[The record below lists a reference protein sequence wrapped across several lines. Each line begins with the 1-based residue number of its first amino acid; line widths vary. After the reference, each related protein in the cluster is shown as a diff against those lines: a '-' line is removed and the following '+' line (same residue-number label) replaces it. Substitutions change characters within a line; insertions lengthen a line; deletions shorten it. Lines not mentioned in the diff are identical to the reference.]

1 MTDVSA
7 ESLSLH
13 PPVISGV
20 TKLYGC
26 IAHPS
31 AHVRAP
37 SIFNPIFRKNGTDA
51 VMVPVNCPPEHLE
64 TVVRGLNGLK
74 NFGGL
79 AVTIPHKL
87 PLACLCDDLGDGA
100 RATGAVNAVRFDDDG
115 KIYGNNFDG
124 EGFVAGLIGEG
135 YQLQGKRVLL
145 LGAGGAARAVAV
157 AVAHHGCAHLD
168 IANRTLQKAEAAAD
182 LPGRFTSKSSVGTT
196 MLATADLGSYDI
208 VINATSVGLHDDDP
222 HPVLID
228 RLASDC
234 LVCDIIMVPDRT
246 NWLIAAEQSGRPVHK
261 GRHMLDYQ
269 LELIGRFIGAFD

>member
-1 MTDVSA
+1 MTETIKEHLAPS
-7 ESLSLH
+7 
-13 PPVISGV
+13 VISGT

-37 SIFNPIFRKNGTDA
+37 CIFNPIFRKQNTDA
-51 VMVPVNCPPEHLE
+51 VMVPLNCPPEHLE
-64 TVVRGLNGLK
+64 MVVRGLTGLK

-87 PLACLCDDLGDGA
+87 ALAALCDILGDGA

-124 EGFVAGLIGEG
+124 EGFVAGLLGEG
-135 YQLQGKRVLL
+135 HQLENKNVLL
-145 LGAGGAARAVAV
+145 IGAGGAARAISIAI
-157 AVAHHGCAHLD
+157 AHKGCARLD
-168 IANRTLQKAEAAAD
+168 ITNRTPDKAEAVAK
-182 LPGRFTSKSSVGTT
+182 LTREFTANSPICAVA
-196 MLATADLGSYDI
+196 LASLELSSYDI
-208 VINATSVGLHDDDP
+208 VINATSLGLHVDDP
-222 HPVLID
+222 HPVSLD
-228 RLASDC
+228 RLDMDC
-234 LVCDIIMVPDRT
+234 LVCDIIMVPEMT
-246 NWLIAAEQSGRPVHK
+246 NWLNAAEQSGRTVHK

>member
-1 MTDVSA
+1 MIETTKEQSA
-7 ESLSLH
+7 V
-13 PPVISGV
+13 PVISGT

-37 SIFNPIFRKNGTDA
+37 SIFNPIFRKQNTDA
-51 VMVPVNCPPEHLE
+51 VMVPVNCPPEHLAM
-64 TVVRGLNGLK
+64 VIRGLNGLE

-87 PLACLCDDLGDGA
+87 ALAAYCDTLGDGA
-100 RATGAVNAVRFDDDG
+100 RATGAVNAVRFGEDG

-124 EGFVAGLIGEG
+124 EGFVAGLLGEG
-135 YQLQGKRVLL
+135 HQLENKTVLL
-145 LGAGGAARAVAV
+145 IGAGGAARAISV
-157 AVAHHGCAHLD
+157 AVAHKGCARMD
-168 IANRTLQKAEAAAD
+168 ITNRTPERAKAVATLTGE
-182 LPGRFTSKSSVGTT
+182 FTGNSPIGTVA
-196 MLATADLGSYDI
+196 LATSDLNSYDI
-208 VINATSVGLHDDDP
+208 VINATPLGLHEDDP
-222 HPVLID
+222 HPVSLD
-228 RLASDC
+228 RLRRDC

-246 NWLIAAEQSGRPVHK
+246 KWLIAAEKSGRPVHK

>member
-1 MTDVSA
+1 MTETNKDQP
-7 ESLSLH
+7 SL
-13 PPVISGV
+13 PVISGT

-37 SIFNPIFRKNGTDA
+37 SIFNPIFRKQNTDA

-64 TVVRGLNGLK
+64 MVIRGLNGLK

-87 PLACLCDDLGDGA
+87 ALAAFCDILGDGA
-100 RATGAVNAVRFDDDG
+100 RATGAVNAVRFGEDG

-124 EGFVAGLIGEG
+124 EGFVAGLLGEG
-135 YQLQGKRVLL
+135 HQLKNKTVLL
-145 LGAGGAARAVAV
+145 IGAGGAARAISI
-157 AVAHHGCAHLD
+157 AVAHSGCARMD
-168 IANRTLQKAEAAAD
+168 ITNRTPERAEAVAT
-182 LPGRFTSKSSVGTT
+182 LTREFTDNSPVGTVA
-196 MLATADLGSYDI
+196 LAISDLSSYDI
-208 VINATSVGLHDDDP
+208 VINATSLGLHDDDP
-222 HPVLID
+222 HPVSLD
-228 RLASDC
+228 RLQIDC
-234 LVCDIIMVPDRT
+234 LVCDIVMVPEKT
-246 NWLIAAEQSGRPVHK
+246 NWLLAAEQSGRLVHK

>member
-1 MTDVSA
+1 
-7 ESLSLH
+7 
-13 PPVISGV
+13 
-20 TKLYGC
+20 
-26 IAHPS
+26 
-31 AHVRAP
+31 
-37 SIFNPIFRKNGTDA
+37 
-51 VMVPVNCPPEHLE
+51 
-64 TVVRGLNGLK
+64 VVRGLNGLK

-87 PLACLCDDLGDGA
+87 ALAELCDELGDGA

-157 AVAHHGCAHLD
+157 AVAHHGCAHID
-168 IANRTLQKAEAAAD
+168 IANRTLQKAAATAE
-182 LPGRFTSKSSVGTT
+182 LTGKFTSKSSVGTT
-196 MLATADLGSYDI
+196 TLETADLGAYDI

-222 HPVLID
+222 HPVPID
-228 RLASDC
+228 SLASDC

-246 NWLIAAEQSGRPVHK
+246 NWLIAAEDSGRPVHK

>member
-1 MTDVSA
+1 MIETTKTHLVA
-7 ESLSLH
+7 
-13 PPVISGV
+13 PVISGT

-37 SIFNPIFRKNGTDA
+37 SIFNPIFRKQNTDA
-51 VMVPVNCPPEHLE
+51 VMVPINCPPEHLE
-64 TVVRGLNGLK
+64 MVIHSLNSLK

-79 AVTIPHKL
+79 AVTIPHKQA
-87 PLACLCDDLGDGA
+87 LAALCDTLGDGA
-100 RATGAVNAVRFDDDG
+100 HATGAVNAVRFDDDG

-124 EGFVAGLIGEG
+124 EGFVAGVLGEG
-135 YQLQGKRVLL
+135 HQLENKTVLL
-145 LGAGGAARAVAV
+145 IGAGGAARAISV
-157 AVAHHGCAHLD
+157 AVAHKGCTRLD
-168 IANRTLQKAEAAAD
+168 IMNRSPDRAEAVAT
-182 LPGRFTSKSSVGTT
+182 LTGEFTANSLIGTVA
-196 MLATADLGSYDI
+196 LATSDLSSYDI
-208 VINATSVGLHDDDP
+208 VINATSLGLHDDDP
-222 HPVLID
+222 HPVSLD
-228 RLASDC
+228 RLRMDC

>member
-1 MTDVSA
+1 MTETTEEQSA
-7 ESLSLH
+7 
-13 PPVISGV
+13 VVKISGT

-26 IAHPS
+26 IAYPS

-37 SIFNPIFRKNGTDA
+37 SIFNPIFRKLNADA
-51 VMVPVNCPPEHLE
+51 VMVPLNCPPEHLAM
-64 TVVRGLNGLK
+64 VIRGLNGLE

-87 PLACLCDDLGDGA
+87 ALAAYCDTLGDGA
-100 RATGAVNAVRFDDDG
+100 RATGAVNAVRFGEDG

-124 EGFVAGLIGEG
+124 EGFVAGLLGEG
-135 YQLQGKRVLL
+135 HQLENKTVLL
-145 LGAGGAARAVAV
+145 IGAGGAARAISV
-157 AVAHHGCAHLD
+157 AVAHKGCARLD
-168 IANRTLQKAEAAAD
+168 IMNRTPQRAEAVATLTAEFTANSPIGTVAFDTSD
-182 LPGRFTSKSSVGTT
+182 LSP
-196 MLATADLGSYDI
+196 YNI
-208 VINATSVGLHDDDP
+208 VINATSLGLHDDDP
-222 HPVLID
+222 YPVSLD
-228 RLASDC
+228 RLRMDC